1 MPYFGT
7 VASSDLDSSQT
18 PALRKLRRLAH
29 LLRAVSA
36 GYACWVLWGI
46 LTWWLD
52 AEKVQ
57 RNFSSYLGRDLSAMA
72 ASQRYGALALD
83 LLAWLLLVAAVVYCW
98 KFLRCLSV
106 PHRLREAAKHISLC
120 AWYAIACETFTELS
134 RPVQS
139 FLVTSHLSNYEQVW
153 QWRFQQFDLLAVLFC
168 LVLLMFAYAFTWTME
183 LAEENRSFV

>member
-83 LLAWLLLVAAVVYCW
+83 LLAWLLLLAAVVYCW
-98 KFLRCLSV
+98 KFLRCLSL

-139 FLVTSHLSNYEQVW
+139 FLLTMHLPATEQLWKWSFRNV
-153 QWRFQQFDLLAVLFC
+153 DLLAILFC
-168 LVLLMFAYAFTWTME
+168 LALLMFAYVFAWTME